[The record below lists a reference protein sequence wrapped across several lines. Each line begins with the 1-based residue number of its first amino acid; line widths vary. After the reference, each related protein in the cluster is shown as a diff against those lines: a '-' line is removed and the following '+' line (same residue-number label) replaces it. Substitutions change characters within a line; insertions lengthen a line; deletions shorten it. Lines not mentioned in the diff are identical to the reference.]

1 MHIVIVVVVVRHADF
16 DMTHA
21 SWNCRATSSNQKHAR
36 TLPGLRQAQ
45 PALVSDR
52 LWVCMLA
59 STLILIAGA
68 KSCPC
73 KGNETLK
80 EQDETRKTR
89 GTHNDTH

>member
-52 LWVCMLA
+52 LWVCMHTDPD
-59 STLILIAGA
+59 SR
-68 KSCPC
+68 SQFMPV
-73 KGNETLK
+73 
-80 EQDETRKTR
+80 QRQ
-89 GTHNDTH
+89 